1 MRRKYK
7 KVYTTLNYMK
17 HFFVLAS
24 TVTGCVS
31 IFAFASLFG
40 MPVGIVSS
48 AVVLKISITTAGIKK
63 YKSIITKKKKKHEKL
78 TLLAKTNI
86 NSKGFL
92 IPKDVINSHIIHVEF
107 VSIKHVLQEYHDMKE
122 EKKRQK
128 FLIMNKFD
136 VTKEL
141 LIDYE
146 R

>member
-1 MRRKYK
+1 
-7 KVYTTLNYMK
+7 
-17 HFFVLAS
+17 
-24 TVTGCVS
+24 
-31 IFAFASLFG
+31 

-63 YKSIITKKKKKHEKL
+63 YKSIITKKKKKQEKL

-141 LIDYE
+141 LINYE